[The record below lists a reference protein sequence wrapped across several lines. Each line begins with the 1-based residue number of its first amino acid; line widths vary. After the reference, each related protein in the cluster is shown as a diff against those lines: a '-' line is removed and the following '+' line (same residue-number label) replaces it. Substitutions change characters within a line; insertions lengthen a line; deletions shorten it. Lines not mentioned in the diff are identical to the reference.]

1 MTAVRVLMFLL
12 LGLIPVTGL
21 QAATATDVVIYDRRE
36 FTLDQAAPYEWPEG
50 ALEIAN
56 DPLRRWGYLVWSTGA
71 PNDRLQFVLGVR
83 EDADLQHYVDLM
95 KNVKSLKRQII
106 LVPGHLPLLPGY
118 AAPLDDRARHGV
130 VFEVGSQKVINEW
143 YERLPEVCPGL
154 RRFGNRELQHPPEA
168 YPPTLV
174 ISLSHPNVKLE
185 GLRIPMIIDVK
196 AEIDPA
202 FRRETRNEDL
212 IEQVE
217 TFVAQHRARQ
227 RR

>member
-1 MTAVRVLMFLL
+1 MVLSA
-12 LGLIPVTGL
+12 GTG
-21 QAATATDVVIYDRRE
+21 TDVVIHHDRE
-36 FTLDQAAPYEWPEG
+36 FSKDQAEPYDWPEG

-71 PNDRLQFVLGVR
+71 PNDRIQFVLGVR
-83 EDADLQHYVDLM
+83 EASDLQRHVDLM
-95 KNVKSLKRQII
+95 KNIKSLKRQII

-118 AAPLDDRARHGV
+118 AAPPDERARHGV

-154 RRFGNRELQHPPEA
+154 RRFGNRELNSPPEA

-174 ISLSHPNVKLE
+174 ISLSHPDVKDIELQ

-202 FRRETRNEDL
+202 FRSERKNEDL

-217 TFVAQHRARQ
+217 TYVAQHQKRQEAMRKRVRARSLD
-227 RR
+227 